1 MKELTFY
8 LPVFLIVAA
17 NVFYNICAKSIPE
30 TVNPFLSLLV
40 TYLVSALVTLILLF
54 VTGLDENFT
63 DALEKINWSSVILG
77 ISVVALEFGYI
88 TAYRVGWN
96 VSICSVVANI
106 ALAVLLVPIGI
117 LFYKEVITM
126 SQLIGIILCMAGL
139 FFINQ

>member
-8 LPVFLIVAA
+8 LPVFLIVTA

-40 TYLVSALVTLILLF
+40 TYLMSALVTFILLF

-63 DALEKINWSSVILG
+63 DALKKLNWSSVILG

-96 VSICSVVANI
+96 ISICSVVANI
-106 ALAVLLVPIGI
+106 ALAILLVPIGI

-126 SQLIGIILCMAGL
+126 NQLIGIILCMAGL